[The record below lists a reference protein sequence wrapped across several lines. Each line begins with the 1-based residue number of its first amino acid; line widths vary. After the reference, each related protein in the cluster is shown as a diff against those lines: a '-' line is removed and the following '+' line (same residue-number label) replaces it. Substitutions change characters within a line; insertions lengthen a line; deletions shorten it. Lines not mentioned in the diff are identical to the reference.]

1 MRQLL
6 RSILAGCVLPVILA
20 CLPRPVHAE
29 DLKCAAPP
37 YGDAAWNYA
46 RLKQRFVS
54 IDEDKIDDV
63 LEKLCKAKFEHVGRR
78 DVHRLGISDRELAKE
93 STTQL
98 AAKVLSATHGGTQV
112 L

>member
-1 MRQLL
+1 MRPLPH
-6 RSILAGCVLPVILA
+6 SMLASLFLA
-20 CLPRPVHAE
+20 AFVASATCPAHA
-29 DLKCAAPP
+29 DDMRCAAPP

-46 RLKQRFVS
+46 RLKERFAS

-63 LEKLCKAKFEHVGRR
+63 LGKLCRAKFERVGRR
-78 DVHRLGISDRELAKE
+78 EVHRLGISDRELAQE

-98 AAKVLSATHGGTQV
+98 AAKILSATHGGTQV